1 MLEAEYTKI
10 SMLTDENN
18 YQAWAIPIATEQRY
32 YITWGASGDLKFEEM
47 KIVQEEYWEADDM
60 PIELLFDIFQSY
72 EYTISRKYES

>member
-1 MLEAEYTKI
+1 MRIGRFDNIEDLDLMLETEYTKI

-47 KIVQEEYWEADDM
+47 KIV
-60 PIELLFDIFQSY
+60 
-72 EYTISRKYES
+72 